1 MAQDKLNAEIAQ
13 AMERRDKELRAASAQ
28 EIILDKTNKVSFPGF
43 PYTFE
48 ALGERILVSID
59 VFKSGYE
66 CKVCGG
72 TGRIKHE
79 CECVTC
85 GHSGKKYSAE
95 RIEEI
100 RKDLGDSVAESR
112 VAMVCPE
119 CGGDPASVAR
129 DVECDACH
137 GRGAILVLPEES
149 KNLPTT
155 GVVVSM
161 GSIAQEKASY
171 TIGDRVLFGA
181 YAGQMIPTK
190 VGLMF
195 KYMDW
200 NLAALKIEG
209 AENMAAFDFI
219 LNVEE

>member
-1 MAQDKLNAEIAQ
+1 MSQKKLNIEVAQ

-28 EIILDKTNKVSFPGF
+28 EIKLDNTNKVSFPGF

-48 ALGERILVSID
+48 ALGEKILISID

-72 TGRIKHE
+72 TGRLKHE

-85 GHSGKKYSAE
+85 GHPGKKYSTE
-95 RIEEI
+95 QIEDI
-100 RKDLGDSVAESR
+100 RKDLGDSVADAR
-112 VAMVCPE
+112 AVMVCPE
-119 CGGDPASVAR
+119 CGGEPASAAR
-129 DVECDACH
+129 DEECAACH
-137 GRGAILVLPEES
+137 GRGAMLVLPEAS

-161 GSIAQEKASY
+161 GNIAKERASF
-171 TIGDRVLFGA
+171 TIGDRILFGA

-200 NLAALKIEG
+200 NLGALKIEG
-209 AENMAAFDFI
+209 AEAMAAFDFI